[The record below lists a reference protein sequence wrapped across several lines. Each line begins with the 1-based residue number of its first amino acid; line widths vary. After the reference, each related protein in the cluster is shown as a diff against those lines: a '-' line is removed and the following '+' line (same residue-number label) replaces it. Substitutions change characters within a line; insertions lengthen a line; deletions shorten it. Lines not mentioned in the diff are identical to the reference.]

1 MKNLQNY
8 AALIV
13 MGAVWGAV
21 FPITKI
27 AVSTGYKPFGI
38 MVWQTVIGIGI
49 ATLMLLV
56 QGQRPHFRRK
66 DLPVYAGVALLGGVL
81 PNWFSYTA
89 SAELPAGIISIII
102 ALVPLFSLPVALF
115 MGFERL
121 SVQRIFGALCGA
133 AAIALL
139 IAPEAS
145 LPDPSKYIYVLV
157 MMVAPLLYGM
167 EGNFLTYMGERGL
180 GAVQVLFGSTV
191 VGLVL
196 SVPLSLASRQ
206 GISPFQTWSAP
217 IWAIIIAAVINAMAY
232 AGYIWLIRRTGPVF
246 SSQVA
251 YLVTGWGVLISMLIL
266 GERYSVWVWGAM
278 GFMLLG
284 IALVRPRKADDI

>member
-1 MKNLQNY
+1 
-8 AALIV
+8 
-13 MGAVWGAV
+13 
-21 FPITKI
+21 
-27 AVSTGYKPFGI
+27 
-38 MVWQTVIGIGI
+38 
-49 ATLMLLV
+49 
-56 QGQRPHFRRK
+56 
-66 DLPVYAGVALLGGVL
+66 L

-89 SAELPAGIISIII
+89 SAELPTGIISIII

-133 AAIALL
+133 ASIALL
-139 IAPEAS
+139 IAPEAC